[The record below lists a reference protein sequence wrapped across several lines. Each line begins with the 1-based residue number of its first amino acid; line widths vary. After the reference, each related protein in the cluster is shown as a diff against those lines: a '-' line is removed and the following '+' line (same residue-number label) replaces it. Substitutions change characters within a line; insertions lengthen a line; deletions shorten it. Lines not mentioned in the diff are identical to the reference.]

1 MIQNL
6 NHTGCVGPA
15 VHRLQQHLKHVPS
28 ISKSENIDMARSMTL
43 KAMQQFAADV
53 LTDDVL
59 KAIDA
64 DLAKLPAKK

>member
-1 MIQNL
+1 
-6 NHTGCVGPA
+6 
-15 VHRLQQHLKHVPS
+15 
-28 ISKSENIDMARSMTL
+28 
-43 KAMQQFAADV
+43 MQQFAADV